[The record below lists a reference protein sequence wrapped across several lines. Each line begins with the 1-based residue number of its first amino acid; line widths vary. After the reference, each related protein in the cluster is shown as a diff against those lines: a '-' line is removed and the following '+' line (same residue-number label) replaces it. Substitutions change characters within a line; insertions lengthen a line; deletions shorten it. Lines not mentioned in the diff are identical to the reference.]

1 MKYTHFICAKCNG
14 NTRTNHNSDSI
25 ADEIRNLNAK
35 FDGFILNNHSEQNS
49 IKTALDDIK
58 NEMSSCFTEIRSDIK
73 TCNDRINHVE
83 SNASSKLSDLQA
95 EINLLHRRLNRAD
108 MLIGGLP
115 AGIEDLLAP
124 VLSLGTFFKVPI
136 SSSDISHV
144 SYISKKA
151 QILVKFNNVHARDC
165 IMKEYFKTRSLKA
178 CDIMD
183 GACRDLTNRV
193 CLTFESIPRYFHLSS
208 I

>member
-1 MKYTHFICAKCNG
+1 
-14 NTRTNHNSDSI
+14 
-25 ADEIRNLNAK
+25 
-35 FDGFILNNHSEQNS
+35 
-49 IKTALDDIK
+49 
-58 NEMSSCFTEIRSDIK
+58 
-73 TCNDRINHVE
+73 
-83 SNASSKLSDLQA
+83 
-95 EINLLHRRLNRAD
+95 

-124 VLSLGTFFKVPI
+124 VLSLGTFFNVPI

-193 CLTFESIPRYFHLSS
+193 YLNEHYSPGAAYLNSICRKLQKQNIITKFKILNSHELKAKLMFPDGKVLFADVKNAASLLNESPDVST
-208 I
+208 